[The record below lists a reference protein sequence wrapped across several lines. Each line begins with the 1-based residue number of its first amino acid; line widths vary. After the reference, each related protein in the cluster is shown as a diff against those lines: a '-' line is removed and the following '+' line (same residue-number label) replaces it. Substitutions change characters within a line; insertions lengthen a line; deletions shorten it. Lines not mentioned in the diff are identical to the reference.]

1 MTGLELTV
9 KQAASELDVS
19 ARTIR
24 RYLQA
29 GKLRGRKVDRD
40 NGLQEWRIDADS
52 VRQAKVSGQVRP
64 KSTRADADALAE
76 EVRLLRGQ
84 NAEFMTVI
92 GQLVGRIADLEATVQ
107 KALPPAP
114 EEKRSWWRMLW
125 GKH

>member
-9 KQAASELDVS
+9 KQAAIELDVS

-24 RYLQA
+24 RYLQT

-40 NGLQEWRIDADS
+40 NGLQEWRIDPDS
-52 VRQAKVSGQVRP
+52 VRQANVSGHRRP
-64 KSTRADADALAE
+64 VTKGTDVDALAE